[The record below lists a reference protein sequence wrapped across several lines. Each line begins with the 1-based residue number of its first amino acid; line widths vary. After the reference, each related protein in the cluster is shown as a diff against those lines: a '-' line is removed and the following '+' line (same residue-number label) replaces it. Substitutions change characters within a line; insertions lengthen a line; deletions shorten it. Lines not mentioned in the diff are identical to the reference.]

1 MKTPCKYADVYPN
14 QPTCYRPPFD
24 ELMALGG
31 RTKRLVDFVGD
42 DMKEHALKEL
52 EEIRGILDK
61 VEAKIKEYISEET
74 EDVE

>member
-1 MKTPCKYADVYPN
+1 MKTPCKYADMYPN
-14 QPTCYRPPFD
+14 QPNCYRPPFD

-52 EEIRGILDK
+52 DEIRGILDK
-61 VEAKIKEYISEET
+61 VEAKIKEYMSEEA
-74 EDVE
+74 EV

>member
-1 MKTPCKYADVYPN
+1 MNTKCKYADVYN

-24 ELMALGG
+24 ELIALGG
-31 RTKRLVDFVGD
+31 RAKRLVDFVGD

-61 VEAKIKEYISEET
+61 VEAKIKEYMSEEA
-74 EDVE
+74 EG